1 MTLHRASR
9 AHEFAK
15 VLVDRLGAAV
25 ALVVLSPIIAATL
38 SASGSAWGRRSS
50 SVRFER
56 VATGAVHHPEVQDDG
71 DAGGVLLCRPGA
83 CRGIQMAPGTT
94 IPWFTRLV
102 RGTGL
107 DELPQLDQ
115 HPARRD
121 ELHRSLAVDGPL
133 YSALHGGTAA
143 APLGVARHLGM
154 AQVSGPRCAGLSG
167 PSLRLV
173 RRSSSRLTNSG
184 IDCPVAP

>member
-83 CRGIQMAPGTT
+83 CRGIQMAAGASIPGS
-94 IPWFTRLV
+94 
-102 RGTGL
+102 
-107 DELPQLDQ
+107 
-115 HPARRD
+115 RD
-121 ELHRSLAVDGPL
+121 S
-133 YSALHGGTAA
+133 
-143 APLGVARHLGM
+143 
-154 AQVSGPRCAGLSG
+154 CAGRGSTSC
-167 PSLRLV
+167 P
-173 RRSSSRLTNSG
+173 SSSTSFAAR
-184 IDCPVAP
+184 

>member
-94 IPWFTRLV
+94 IPWFTP
-102 RGTGL
+102 GW
-107 DELPQLDQ
+107 
-115 HPARRD
+115 
-121 ELHRSLAVDGPL
+121 
-133 YSALHGGTAA
+133 
-143 APLGVARHLGM
+143 
-154 AQVSGPRCAGLSG
+154 CAGPGSTNC
-167 PSLRLV
+167 PSLINILRGEMSFIGPWPLMV
-173 RRSSSRLTNSG
+173 RYIPRYTAEQRRRHSVLPGISGWPRSRGPAVPGFRVLRSG
-184 IDCPVAP
+184 

>member
-50 SVRFER
+50 SVRSER

-71 DAGGVLLCRPGA
+71 DAGGVLLCRPGPA
-83 CRGIQMAPGTT
+83 AESRWHPG
-94 IPWFTRLV
+94 PPSP
-102 RGTGL
+102 GS
-107 DELPQLDQ
+107 PQVGARDR
-115 HPARRD
+115 ARR
-121 ELHRSLAVDGPL
+121 
-133 YSALHGGTAA
+133 TAPA
-143 APLGVARHLGM
+143 
-154 AQVSGPRCAGLSG
+154 
-167 PSLRLV
+167 
-173 RRSSSRLTNSG
+173 
-184 IDCPVAP
+184 